1 MTNTER
7 AKVLAEE
14 VLDCV
19 SFRLR
24 RAARMVAKRY
34 DDALRP
40 VGLRN
45 TQFSVLGALAFLG
58 ETGIG
63 ELAVQMATDATTL
76 TRNLDVLVRRDLI
89 ENVAAEDG
97 RVRRVR
103 LTSMG
108 QETLE
113 EALPLWRAAQSK
125 TLESVGS
132 GTWQETRKILAEIES
147 GGEK

>member
-1 MTNTER
+1 MADTDK
-7 AKVLAEE
+7 AKALAEE

-24 RAARMVAKRY
+24 RTARMVAKRY

-45 TQFSVLGALAFLG
+45 TQFSVLGALAYLG

-63 ELAVQMATDATTL
+63 ELAVQMATDGTTL
-76 TRNLDVLVRRDLI
+76 TRNLDVLVRRGLI
-89 ENVAAEDG
+89 ENVPAKDG

-103 LTSMG
+103 LTSLG

-113 EALPLWRAAQSK
+113 EALPLWRAAQTK
-125 TLESVGS
+125 TLKSMGS
-132 GTWQETRKILAEIES
+132 DTWLETRQTLADIEAVEA
-147 GGEK
+147 G

>member
-1 MTNTER
+1 
-7 AKVLAEE
+7 
-14 VLDCV
+14 
-19 SFRLR
+19 
-24 RAARMVAKRY
+24 
-34 DDALRP
+34 
-40 VGLRN
+40 
-45 TQFSVLGALAFLG
+45 
-58 ETGIG
+58 
-63 ELAVQMATDATTL
+63 MATDGTTL
-76 TRNLDVLVRRDLI
+76 TRNLDVLVRRGLI

-125 TLESVGS
+125 TLEFVGP

>member
-1 MTNTER
+1 MTEVKE
-7 AKVLAEE
+7 AKDLAAE

-45 TQFSVLGALAFLG
+45 TQFSVLGALAYLG

-63 ELAVQMATDATTL
+63 ELAVQMATDGTTL
-76 TRNLDVLVRRDLI
+76 TRNLDVLVRRGLI
-89 ENVAAEDG
+89 ENVQAEDG

-103 LTSMG
+103 LTSLG
-108 QETLE
+108 RETLE
-113 EALPLWRAAQSK
+113 KALPLWRAAQTK
-125 TLESVGS
+125 TLKSVGS
-132 GTWQETRKILAEIES
+132 DAWQETRQILADIETMEES
-147 GGEK
+147 

>member
-1 MTNTER
+1 MTEAEK
-7 AKVLAEE
+7 AKDLAAE

-45 TQFSVLGALAFLG
+45 TQFSVLGALAYLG

-63 ELAVQMATDATTL
+63 ELAVQMATDGTTL
-76 TRNLDVLVRRDLI
+76 TRNLDVLVRRGLI
-89 ENVAAEDG
+89 ENVPAEDG

-103 LTSMG
+103 LTPLG
-108 QETLE
+108 RETLE
-113 EALPLWRAAQSK
+113 EALPLWRAAQTK
-125 TLESVGS
+125 TLKSVGS
-132 GTWQETRKILAEIES
+132 DTWQETRKILADIEA
-147 GGEK
+147 GEES

>member
-1 MTNTER
+1 MVDADK

-45 TQFSVLGALAFLG
+45 TQFSVLGALAYLG

-63 ELAVQMATDATTL
+63 ELAIQMATDGTTL
-76 TRNLDVLVRRDLI
+76 TRNLDVLVRRGLI
-89 ENVAAEDG
+89 ENVPAEDG

-103 LTSMG
+103 LTSLG

-125 TLESVGS
+125 TLKSVGS
-132 GTWQETRKILAEIES
+132 DTWQETRQILADIEAV
-147 GGEK
+147 EEA

>member
-1 MTNTER
+1 MLDADK

-14 VLDCV
+14 ALDCV

-45 TQFSVLGALAFLG
+45 TQFSVLGALAYLG

-63 ELAVQMATDATTL
+63 ELAIQMATDGTTL
-76 TRNLDVLVRRDLI
+76 TRNLDVLVRRGLI
-89 ENVAAEDG
+89 ENVPAEDG

-103 LTSMG
+103 LTSLG

-113 EALPLWRAAQSK
+113 EALPLWRAAQIK
-125 TLESVGS
+125 TLKSIGS
-132 GTWQETRKILAEIES
+132 DTWQETRQILGDIEAV
-147 GGEK
+147 EEA